1 MLSETHSLKTSIEE
15 NGLANPVASAPTL
28 RIDSKRPTPRC
39 VFQLLKTKDKE
50 NLERSRKRGN
60 SFCTES
66 SIIISSRLPTRNPG
80 IQRKWDAV
88 VQVLKQAANQL
99 AVNQKLYIREG
110 CPQNER
116 EKLTTKLRKKMRMNL
131 TIGGTILQEMINQMF
146 GWA

>member
-1 MLSETHSLKTSIEE
+1 MLSETHTQKTSIEE

-28 RIDSKRPTPRC
+28 RTDSKRPTPRC
-39 VFQLLKTKDKE
+39 VFQLLKTKGKE

-66 SIIISSRLPTRNPG
+66 SIIISSRLLTRNPG
-80 IQRKWDAV
+80 VQWKWDAV
-88 VQVLKQAANQL
+88 VQVLKQAA
-99 AVNQKLYIREG
+99 NQKLYIREG

-116 EKLTTKLRKKMRMNL
+116 EKLTTKLRKQMRMDL
-131 TIGGTILQEMINQMF
+131 TIGGAILQEMINQMF